1 VAAVASPPRRGA
13 RTRRRRIALL
23 ALLALVAAGCSA
35 HATLEVRMNADGSG
49 AVAVRVA
56 LDAEAVQTAQAGGAP
71 LEQTV
76 RLADLR
82 AAGWKV
88 SAWARARD
96 GSASITI
103 TKPFRR
109 PDQVAA
115 IGRELSGAAGPL
127 RGFGAARRTAWLGL
141 AHTSSVRGV
150 LDLRG
155 TSSGVPGDAA
165 LLATLTGHGIDVRGL
180 DQELTAQIRSGF
192 ALRVVT
198 RLPGGTHTASVA
210 PGTRV
215 PLSVSST
222 DLDSRRAGLVAGG
235 VALLLLAGL
244 TWRHGRA
251 RARVRRLRAA
261 PPPGRRAPR

>member
-1 VAAVASPPRRGA
+1 VAAVASTVPRGAHLDPRRWG
-13 RTRRRRIALL
+13 LL
-23 ALLALVAAGCSA
+23 AVLALVAAGCSA
-35 HATLEVRMNADGSG
+35 HATLEVRMHRDGSG

-71 LEQTV
+71 LEQAV

-82 AAGWKV
+82 AAGWQV
-88 SAWARARD
+88 APWARARD

-103 TKPFRR
+103 TKPFRS

-127 RGFGAARRTAWLGL
+127 HGFGAARRTAWLGL

-155 TSSGVPGDAA
+155 AGSGVPGDPA
-165 LLATLTGHGIDVRGL
+165 LLATLTSHGVDVRAL
-180 DQELTAQIRSGF
+180 DQELTAQVRSGF

-198 RLPGGTHTASVA
+198 DLPGGARTVSVA

-215 PLSVSST
+215 PLTVSST
-222 DLDSRRAGLVAGG
+222 DLDPRRVGLVAGG
-235 VALLLLAGL
+235 VALLLLSGL
-244 TWRHGRA
+244 TWRHSRGRA
-251 RARVRRLRAA
+251 RRLRAA
-261 PPPGRRAPR
+261 PPPGRRPSR